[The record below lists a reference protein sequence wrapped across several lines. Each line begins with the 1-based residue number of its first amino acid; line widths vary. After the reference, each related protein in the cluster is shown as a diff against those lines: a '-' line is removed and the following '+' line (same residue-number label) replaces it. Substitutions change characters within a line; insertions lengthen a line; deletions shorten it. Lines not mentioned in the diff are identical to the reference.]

1 MVTLSLVALGS
12 VLGLVDANALSTAAV
27 VITTASVVVLGRR
40 AVRRTARAP
49 RALIVGEPSGVHALA
64 DLWTAEGTVDVIAT
78 CPVGAPVQGASPGAA
93 QLVPRVSR
101 MVAQLHVDTVIV
113 VPGQHVL
120 PADLNRLAWALER
133 HGVHLGVVDAT
144 QQLAPH
150 RTRPGSLG
158 NRLVIEIEPSRRPFF
173 VRTTK
178 FVADRLGAAL
188 LLVLAAPL
196 LAVLCLL
203 VRLDSRG
210 PAIFRQQRI
219 GRDGRPFTM
228 FKLRTMHVDAERMR
242 FPLQREHPTD
252 MLFKLRHDPRI
263 TRIGKRLRRSSLD
276 ELPQL
281 FNVLRG
287 DMSLIG
293 PRPALP
299 EEVARYDETAR
310 RRLAVPPGLTGL
322 WQVSGRS
329 DLSWQQSLALDL
341 SYVDNWRLTDDLG
354 ILARTAKA
362 VLTSRG
368 AY

>member
-1 MVTLSLVALGS
+1 
-12 VLGLVDANALSTAAV
+12 
-27 VITTASVVVLGRR
+27 
-40 AVRRTARAP
+40 
-49 RALIVGEPSGVHALA
+49 
-64 DLWTAEGTVDVIAT
+64 
-78 CPVGAPVQGASPGAA
+78 
-93 QLVPRVSR
+93 
-101 MVAQLHVDTVIV
+101 
-113 VPGQHVL
+113 
-120 PADLNRLAWALER
+120 
-133 HGVHLGVVDAT
+133 
-144 QQLAPH
+144 
-150 RTRPGSLG
+150 
-158 NRLVIEIEPSRRPFF
+158 
-173 VRTTK
+173 
-178 FVADRLGAAL
+178 
-188 LLVLAAPL
+188 
-196 LAVLCLL
+196 
-203 VRLDSRG
+203 
-210 PAIFRQQRI
+210 
-219 GRDGRPFTM
+219 
-228 FKLRTMHVDAERMR
+228 
-242 FPLQREHPTD
+242 